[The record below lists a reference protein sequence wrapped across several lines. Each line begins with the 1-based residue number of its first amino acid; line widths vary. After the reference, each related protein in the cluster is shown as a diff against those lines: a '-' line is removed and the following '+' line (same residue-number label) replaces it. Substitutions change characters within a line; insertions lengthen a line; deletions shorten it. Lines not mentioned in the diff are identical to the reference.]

1 MPLIHVTT
9 TQTCQKWNED
19 TYPINATIKMARR
32 IFVTSTFQM
41 AVNGT
46 GQKSTCQCLHL
57 IFSVVEQHTLFG
69 LMVRL
74 LYVFYCIYFICS
86 NV

>member
-1 MPLIHVTT
+1 
-9 TQTCQKWNED
+9 
-19 TYPINATIKMARR
+19 
-32 IFVTSTFQM
+32 
-41 AVNGT
+41 
-46 GQKSTCQCLHL
+46 
-57 IFSVVEQHTLFG
+57 VEQHTLFG